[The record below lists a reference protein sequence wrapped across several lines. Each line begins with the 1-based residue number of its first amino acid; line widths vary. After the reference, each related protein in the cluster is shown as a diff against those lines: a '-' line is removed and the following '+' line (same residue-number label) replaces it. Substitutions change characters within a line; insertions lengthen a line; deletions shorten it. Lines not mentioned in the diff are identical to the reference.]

1 MDYRHIAVHRITW
14 SARKAIY
21 GAGKLLVQTTPARY
35 SSVASHKFGPGCRD
49 VELQGLSPG
58 FQQWM
63 RDMEAS
69 AAQGMQADLAGL
81 THFEAV
87 TWDGRLRLSAFDADT
102 TWFDRDGAVVEHG
115 APLDAREGVCACLL
129 RVTGVW
135 TSPRS
140 WGLKIAVLEM
150 KELDPAKASPSGSS
164 WAFR

>member
-14 SARKAIY
+14 SAKKAIY
-21 GAGKLLVQTTPARY
+21 GAGKLLVQTPPARY
-35 SSVASHKFGPGCRD
+35 LSVASPKFGPGCRD
-49 VELQGLSPG
+49 VELSGLSPG
-58 FQQWM
+58 FQQFL

-69 AAQGMQADLAGL
+69 AAESLADELAGL

-102 TWFDRDGAVVEHG
+102 VWFDRDGAVVEHG
-115 APLDAREGVCACLL
+115 APLEPRQGVCACLL

-135 TSPRS
+135 TSARS
-140 WGLKIAVLEM
+140 WGLKMAVLEI
-150 KELDPAKASPSGSS
+150 KELDPAKASDTSS